1 MNYKWERGNRGRE
14 KEKLRKKMEEEK
26 KNVSRN
32 FHLLAELSW
41 NTSFIWE
48 EESERRE
55 RWRKEKA
62 RIGKGEE
69 KGLINHITI
78 VSALIKYR
86 RNKLDCV
93 NA

>member
-1 MNYKWERGNRGRE
+1 MYYERE
-14 KEKLRKKMEEEK
+14 KGKREREAEKEDARRG

-48 EESERRE
+48 EEPERRE
-55 RWRKEKA
+55 RWRIEKA

-78 VSALIKYR
+78 VSPLIKYR